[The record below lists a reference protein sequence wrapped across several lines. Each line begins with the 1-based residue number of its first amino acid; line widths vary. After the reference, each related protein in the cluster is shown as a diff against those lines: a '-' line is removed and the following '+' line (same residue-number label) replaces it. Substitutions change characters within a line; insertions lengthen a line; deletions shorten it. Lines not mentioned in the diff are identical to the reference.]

1 MYSRPHLANG
11 PLLWDRFESR
21 ILEIVSYALIMM
33 RTAPTLPEDERDL
46 NQLLERY
53 IRDALWALRASDTG
67 LDQMPHLDA
76 GNQPDMDD
84 PEPSA
89 REDMRPDFQW
99 ELKDVQARNREEYQR
114 FYALECKRLGF
125 RTSPGWVLN
134 KQYVTNGIK
143 RFVKR
148 EYAYG
153 SPKSNASAAMIGYVQ
168 TMELNQILDEVNSF
182 CKTNSVR
189 QIDLSGGWRKDI
201 SFLAHLLDR
210 PEVHSTPLL
219 LQHLW
224 IDLRDVPVVPLEKN
238 KTGTKK
244 RSSRTRGARKM

>member
-1 MYSRPHLANG
+1 
-11 PLLWDRFESR
+11 
-21 ILEIVSYALIMM
+21 MM
-33 RTAPTLPEDERDL
+33 RTAATLPDDEKEL
-46 NQLLERY
+46 NQVLGRY

-67 LDQMPHLDA
+67 LDHAPHLDA
-76 GNQPDMDD
+76 NNQPDADD
-84 PEPSA
+84 SA
-89 REDMRPDFQW
+89 PAEREYTRPDFQW

-114 FYALECKRLGF
+114 FYALECKRLGLP
-125 RTSPGWVLN
+125 TSRSWVLN
-134 KQYVTNGIK
+134 EQYVTNGIK

-168 TMELNQILDEVNSF
+168 TMELNQILDEVNGF
-182 CKTNSVR
+182 CETNSVR

-210 PEVHSTPLL
+210 PEVHSAPLL

-224 IDLRDVPVVPLEKN
+224 IDLRDVPVAPLMRRRTK
-238 KTGTKK
+238 TKK
-244 RSSRTRGARKM
+244 KSSRRRGARKT